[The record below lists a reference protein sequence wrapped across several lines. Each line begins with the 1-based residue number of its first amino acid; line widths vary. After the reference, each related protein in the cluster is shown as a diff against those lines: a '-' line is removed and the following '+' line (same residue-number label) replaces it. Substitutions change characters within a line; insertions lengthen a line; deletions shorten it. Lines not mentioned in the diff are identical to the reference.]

1 MPIKESLDCEKKVQ
15 PPKYNLTYKESV
27 NENAAK
33 SIRILFALDFGKLLK
48 KTISY
53 TVVVF

>member
-1 MPIKESLDCEKKVQ
+1 MPEQNLLWSLNYGKRAQ

-33 SIRILFALDFGKLLK
+33 SIHNLL
-48 KTISY
+48 TLY
-53 TVVVF
+53 FE

>member
-33 SIRILFALDFGKLLK
+33 SIRNLFVLYFGKLLK